1 MAPFDKSL
9 LKHSDAK
16 IWGVQH
22 YDLGVKVTTF
32 KATIKAL
39 EVQRKSA
46 NLGALIHKEMYSDV
60 IKKCKES
67 MSFTTKELPKFDL
80 LNAFLDSIIQYLLE
94 ESHDTIQQLLQ
105 LVKDN

>member
-1 MAPFDKSL
+1 MAPFDKSVF
-9 LKHSDAK
+9 KNSDAK
-16 IWGVQH
+16 RWGIEH

-46 NLGALIHKEMYSDV
+46 NLGALIHKQMYRDV
-60 IKKCKES
+60 ITKCNDS
-67 MSFTTKELPKFDL
+67 MSFTTEELPKFDL
-80 LNAFLDSIIQYLLE
+80 FNHALDNHIQYLLE
-94 ESHDTIQQLLQ
+94 DSHDTIQQLLQ